1 MKLGGIEGGGTKF
14 ICAVGDEFGNIEKE
28 LVVQTTTPEETLDK
42 IIDFYKLNPVEKIGI
57 GCFGPLDINKN
68 SINYGMIFDTPKKG
82 WSNFNI
88 VKYLNERINIPV
100 VINTDVNVAALAEKF
115 VGESK
120 GLNNILY
127 ITVGTG
133 IGVGA
138 IIDNKIINGVNHSE
152 MGHIALRKH
161 PTDNFEGNCNFHK
174 DCFEG
179 LASGPAIEKRY
190 NKKGEFLSNETQVWE
205 MVGYY
210 IGQALAIYTFI
221 FSPQRI
227 ILGGGVSF
235 QKDLLPI
242 IKENFI
248 KFNNYYIKNDYI
260 NDIDNYIQ
268 LTSLHN
274 RAGLIGSIL
283 ISIYNEN

>member
-42 IIDFYKLNPVEKIGI
+42 IIDFYKSNPVEKIGI